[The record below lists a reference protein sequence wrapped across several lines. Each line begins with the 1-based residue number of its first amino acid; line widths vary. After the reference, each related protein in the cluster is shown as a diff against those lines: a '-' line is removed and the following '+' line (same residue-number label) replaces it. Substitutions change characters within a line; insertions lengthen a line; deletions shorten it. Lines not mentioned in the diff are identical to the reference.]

1 MYGLLLMFDYLI
13 AIYYIKG
20 IFVKIKNQNAMKIIL
35 LLSVIIFG
43 TLGCLP
49 QPEPEKL
56 QQIVT
61 EIETKNTN
69 MTDLDWA
76 KYEADIATLSAEYEK
91 NKETLSPEQRQEW
104 NKLMGKYKAQ
114 QIKRGMVKLKLEM
127 KDLGEQAES
136 FIEELTK

>member
-1 MYGLLLMFDYLI
+1 MFVYLI
-13 AIYYIKG
+13 AIYYFKV
-20 IFVKIKNQNAMKIIL
+20 IFVKIKNQIAMKIIL

-56 QQIVT
+56 QQIVS

-69 MTDLDWA
+69 MTDMDWD
-76 KYEADIATLSAEYEK
+76 KYEDEIATLSAEYEK
-91 NKETLSPEQRQEW
+91 NKEILSPEQRQEW

-114 QIKRGMVKLKLEM
+114 QIKRGMDKLKLEL
-127 KDLGEQAES
+127 KDLGEQADS

>member
-1 MYGLLLMFDYLI
+1 MMVYLI
-13 AIYYIKG
+13 AIYYFKV
-20 IFVKIKNQNAMKIIL
+20 IFVYIENQIAMKIIL

-49 QPEPEKL
+49 QPEPDKL
-56 QQIVT
+56 QKIVS

-69 MTDLDWA
+69 MTDMDWD
-76 KYEADIATLSAEYEK
+76 KYEADITTLSAEYEK

-114 QIKRGMVKLKLEM
+114 QIKRGMDKLKLEV

>member
-1 MYGLLLMFDYLI
+1 MVYLI
-13 AIYYIKG
+13 AIYYFKV
-20 IFVKIKNQNAMKIIL
+20 IFVQIENQIAMKIIL

-49 QPEPEKL
+49 QPEPDKL
-56 QQIVT
+56 QKIVS

-69 MTDLDWA
+69 MTDMDWD
-76 KYEADIATLSAEYEK
+76 KYEAEIATLSAEYEK

-114 QIKRGMVKLKLEM
+114 QIKRGMDKLKLEL
-127 KDLGEQAES
+127 KDLGEQADS

>member
-1 MYGLLLMFDYLI
+1 MFYLI
-13 AIYYIKG
+13 AIYYFKV
-20 IFVKIKNQNAMKIIL
+20 IFVQIENQIAMKIIL

-43 TLGCLP
+43 TLGCLS
-49 QPEPEKL
+49 QPEPDKL
-56 QQIVT
+56 QKIVS

-69 MTDLDWA
+69 MTDMDWD
-76 KYEADIATLSAEYEK
+76 KYEADITTLSAEYEK

-114 QIKRGMVKLKLEM
+114 QIKRGMDKLKLEL
-127 KDLGEQAES
+127 KDLGEQADS

>member
-1 MYGLLLMFDYLI
+1 MFVYLI
-13 AIYYIKG
+13 AIYYFKV

-43 TLGCLP
+43 ILGCLP

-114 QIKRGMVKLKLEM
+114 QIKRGMDKLKLEM

>member
-1 MYGLLLMFDYLI
+1 MMVYLI
-13 AIYYIKG
+13 AIYYFKV
-20 IFVKIKNQNAMKIIL
+20 IFVYIENQIAMKIIL

-49 QPEPEKL
+49 QPEPDKL
-56 QQIVT
+56 QKIVS
-61 EIETKNTN
+61 EIETKNTY
-69 MTDLDWA
+69 MTDMDWD
-76 KYEADIATLSAEYEK
+76 KYEADITTLSAEYEK

-114 QIKRGMVKLKLEM
+114 QIKRGMDKLKLEV

>member
-1 MYGLLLMFDYLI
+1 MVYLI
-13 AIYYIKG
+13 AIYYFKV
-20 IFVKIKNQNAMKIIL
+20 IFVQIENQIAMKIIL

-49 QPEPEKL
+49 QPEPDKL
-56 QQIVT
+56 QKIVS

-69 MTDLDWA
+69 MTDMDWD
-76 KYEADIATLSAEYEK
+76 KYEAEIATLSAEYEK

-114 QIKRGMVKLKLEM
+114 QIKRGMDKLKLEV

>member
-1 MYGLLLMFDYLI
+1 MMVYLI
-13 AIYYIKG
+13 AIYYFKV
-20 IFVKIKNQNAMKIIL
+20 IFVQIENQIAMKIIL

-56 QQIVT
+56 QQIVS

-69 MTDLDWA
+69 MTDMDWD
-76 KYEADIATLSAEYEK
+76 KYEAEIATLSAEYEK

-114 QIKRGMVKLKLEM
+114 QIKRGMDKLKLEL
-127 KDLGEQAES
+127 KDLGEQADS

>member
-1 MYGLLLMFDYLI
+1 MVYLI
-13 AIYYIKG
+13 AIYYFKV
-20 IFVKIKNQNAMKIIL
+20 IFVQIENQIAMKIIL

-56 QQIVT
+56 QQIVS

-69 MTDLDWA
+69 MTDMDWD
-76 KYEADIATLSAEYEK
+76 KYEAEIATLSAEYEK

-114 QIKRGMVKLKLEM
+114 QIKRGMDKLKLEL
-127 KDLGEQAES
+127 KDLGEQADS

>member
-1 MYGLLLMFDYLI
+1 MMVYLI
-13 AIYYIKG
+13 AIYYFKV
-20 IFVKIKNQNAMKIIL
+20 IFVKIENQITMKIIF

-56 QQIVT
+56 QQIVN
-61 EIETKNTN
+61 EIDTKNAN
-69 MTDLDWA
+69 MTDLDWD
-76 KYEADIATLSAEYEK
+76 KYEAEIATLSAEYEK

-114 QIKRGMVKLKLEM
+114 QIKRGMDKLKLEM

>member
-1 MYGLLLMFDYLI
+1 MVYLI
-13 AIYYIKG
+13 AIYYFKV
-20 IFVKIKNQNAMKIIL
+20 IFVYIENQIAMKIIL

-56 QQIVT
+56 QQIVN
-61 EIETKNTN
+61 EIDTKNTN
-69 MTDLDWA
+69 MTDLEWD
-76 KYEADIATLSAEYEK
+76 KYEAKIAILSAEYEI

-114 QIKRGMVKLKLEM
+114 QIKRGMDKLKLEV

>member
-1 MYGLLLMFDYLI
+1 MLYLI
-13 AIYYIKG
+13 AIYYFKV
-20 IFVKIKNQNAMKIIL
+20 IFVQIENQIAMKIIL

-43 TLGCLP
+43 TLSCLP

-56 QQIVT
+56 QQIVN
-61 EIETKNTN
+61 EIDTKNTN
-69 MTDLDWA
+69 MTDLDWD
-76 KYEADIATLSAEYEK
+76 KYEAEIATLSAEYEK
-91 NKETLSPEQRQEW
+91 NKESLSPEQRQEW

-114 QIKRGMVKLKLEM
+114 QIKRGIDKLKLEV

>member
-1 MYGLLLMFDYLI
+1 MMVYLI
-13 AIYYIKG
+13 AIYYFKV
-20 IFVKIKNQNAMKIIL
+20 IFVQIENQIAMKIIL

-49 QPEPEKL
+49 QPEPDKL
-56 QQIVT
+56 QKIVS
-61 EIETKNTN
+61 EIETKNNN
-69 MTDLDWA
+69 MTDMDWD
-76 KYEADIATLSAEYEK
+76 KYEAEIATLSAEYEK

-114 QIKRGMVKLKLEM
+114 QIKRGMDKLKLEL
-127 KDLGEQAES
+127 KDLGEQADS

>member
-1 MYGLLLMFDYLI
+1 MFVYLI
-13 AIYYIKG
+13 AIYYFKV
-20 IFVKIKNQNAMKIIL
+20 IFVKIKNQIAMKIIL

-49 QPEPEKL
+49 QPEPDKL
-56 QQIVT
+56 QKIVS

-69 MTDLDWA
+69 MTDMDWD
-76 KYEADIATLSAEYEK
+76 KYEAEIATLSAEYEK

-114 QIKRGMVKLKLEM
+114 QIKRGMDKLKLEL
-127 KDLGEQAES
+127 KDLGEQADS

>member
-1 MYGLLLMFDYLI
+1 
-13 AIYYIKG
+13 
-20 IFVKIKNQNAMKIIL
+20 MKIIL

-61 EIETKNTN
+61 EIETKNTH

-114 QIKRGMVKLKLEM
+114 QIKRGMDKLKLEM

>member
-1 MYGLLLMFDYLI
+1 
-13 AIYYIKG
+13 
-20 IFVKIKNQNAMKIIL
+20 MKIFL
-35 LLSVIIFG
+35 LLSVIILGTFG
-43 TLGCLP
+43 CFS
-49 QPEPEKL
+49 QPEPDKL

-76 KYEADIATLSAEYEK
+76 KYEADITTLSAEYEK

-114 QIKRGMVKLKLEM
+114 QIKRGLDKLKLEV
-127 KDLGEQAES
+127 KDLGVQAES
-136 FIEELTK
+136 FIEEFTK

>member
-1 MYGLLLMFDYLI
+1 MYGLLFMFDYLI

-114 QIKRGMVKLKLEM
+114 QIKRGMDKLKLEM

>member
-1 MYGLLLMFDYLI
+1 MFHYLI
-13 AIYYIKG
+13 AIYYFKV

-43 TLGCLP
+43 ILGCLP

-61 EIETKNTN
+61 EIESKNSN
-69 MTDLDWA
+69 MTDMDWA
-76 KYEADIATLSAEYEK
+76 KYEADITTLSAEYEK

-114 QIKRGMVKLKLEM
+114 QIKRGMDKLKLEL
-127 KDLGEQAES
+127 KDLGEQADS

>member
-1 MYGLLLMFDYLI
+1 MVYLI
-13 AIYYIKG
+13 AIYYFKV
-20 IFVKIKNQNAMKIIL
+20 IFVQIENQIAMKIIL

-49 QPEPEKL
+49 QPEPDKL
-56 QQIVT
+56 QKIVS

-69 MTDLDWA
+69 LTDMDWD
-76 KYEADIATLSAEYEK
+76 KYEAEIATLSAEYEK

-114 QIKRGMVKLKLEM
+114 QIKRGMDKLKLEL
-127 KDLGEQAES
+127 KDLGEQADS

>member
-1 MYGLLLMFDYLI
+1 
-13 AIYYIKG
+13 YYFKV
-20 IFVKIKNQNAMKIIL
+20 IFVQIENQIAMKIIL

-43 TLGCLP
+43 TLSCLP

-56 QQIVT
+56 QQIVN
-61 EIETKNTN
+61 EIDTKNTN
-69 MTDLDWA
+69 MTDLDWD
-76 KYEADIATLSAEYEK
+76 KYEAEIATLSAEYEK
-91 NKETLSPEQRQEW
+91 NKESLSPEQRQEW

-114 QIKRGMVKLKLEM
+114 QIKRGMDKLKLEV

>member
-1 MYGLLLMFDYLI
+1 MIVYLI
-13 AIYYIKG
+13 AIYYFKV
-20 IFVKIKNQNAMKIIL
+20 IFVQIENQIAMKIVFL
-35 LLSVIIFG
+35 MSVIIFG

-49 QPEPEKL
+49 QPEPDKL
-56 QQIVT
+56 QKIVS

-69 MTDLDWA
+69 MTDMDWD
-76 KYEADIATLSAEYEK
+76 KYEADITTLSAEYEK

-114 QIKRGMVKLKLEM
+114 QIKRGMDKLKLEV

>member
-1 MYGLLLMFDYLI
+1 MVYLI
-13 AIYYIKG
+13 AIYYFKV
-20 IFVKIKNQNAMKIIL
+20 IFVQIENQIAMKIIL

-49 QPEPEKL
+49 QPEPDKL
-56 QQIVT
+56 QKIVS
-61 EIETKNTN
+61 EIETKNNN
-69 MTDLDWA
+69 MTDMDWD
-76 KYEADIATLSAEYEK
+76 KYEAEIATLSAEYEK

-114 QIKRGMVKLKLEM
+114 QIKRGMDKLKLEM

>member
-1 MYGLLLMFDYLI
+1 MFVYLI
-13 AIYYIKG
+13 AIYYFKV
-20 IFVKIKNQNAMKIIL
+20 IFVKIKNQIAMKIIL

-43 TLGCLP
+43 ILGCLP

-56 QQIVT
+56 QQIVS

-69 MTDLDWA
+69 MTDMDWD
-76 KYEADIATLSAEYEK
+76 KYEAEIATLSAEYEK

-114 QIKRGMVKLKLEM
+114 QIKRGMDKLKLEL
-127 KDLGEQAES
+127 KDLGEQADS

>member
-1 MYGLLLMFDYLI
+1 
-13 AIYYIKG
+13 
-20 IFVKIKNQNAMKIIL
+20 MKIIL

-56 QQIVT
+56 QQIVS

-69 MTDLDWA
+69 MTDMDWD
-76 KYEADIATLSAEYEK
+76 KYEDEIATLSAEYEK
-91 NKETLSPEQRQEW
+91 NKEILSPEQRQEW

-114 QIKRGMVKLKLEM
+114 QIKRGMDKLKLEL
-127 KDLGEQAES
+127 KDLGEQADS

>member
-1 MYGLLLMFDYLI
+1 
-13 AIYYIKG
+13 
-20 IFVKIKNQNAMKIIL
+20 
-35 LLSVIIFG
+35 
-43 TLGCLP
+43 
-49 QPEPEKL
+49 
-56 QQIVT
+56 
-61 EIETKNTN
+61 

-76 KYEADIATLSAEYEK
+76 KYEADIATLSEEYEK

-114 QIKRGMVKLKLEM
+114 QIKRGVDKLKLEM

>member
-1 MYGLLLMFDYLI
+1 MIVYLI
-13 AIYYIKG
+13 AIYYFKV
-20 IFVKIKNQNAMKIIL
+20 IFVQIENQIAMKIVFL
-35 LLSVIIFG
+35 MSVIIFG
-43 TLGCLP
+43 TLGCLS
-49 QPEPEKL
+49 QPEPDKL
-56 QQIVT
+56 QKIVS

-69 MTDLDWA
+69 MTDMDWD
-76 KYEADIATLSAEYEK
+76 KYEADITTLSAEYEK

-114 QIKRGMVKLKLEM
+114 QIKRGMDKLKLEV

>member
-1 MYGLLLMFDYLI
+1 MLYLI
-13 AIYYIKG
+13 AIYYFKV
-20 IFVKIKNQNAMKIIL
+20 IFVQIENQIAMKIIL

-43 TLGCLP
+43 TLSCLP

-56 QQIVT
+56 QQIVN

-69 MTDLDWA
+69 MTDMDWD
-76 KYEADIATLSAEYEK
+76 KYEADITTLSAEYEK

-114 QIKRGMVKLKLEM
+114 QIKRGMDKLKLEL
-127 KDLGEQAES
+127 KDLGEQADS

>member
-1 MYGLLLMFDYLI
+1 MVYLI
-13 AIYYIKG
+13 AIYYFKV
-20 IFVKIKNQNAMKIIL
+20 IFVQIENQIAMKIIL

-49 QPEPEKL
+49 QPEPDKL
-56 QQIVT
+56 QKIVS

-69 MTDLDWA
+69 MTDLDWD
-76 KYEADIATLSAEYEK
+76 KYEAEIATLSAEYEK

-114 QIKRGMVKLKLEM
+114 QIKRGMDKLKLEL
-127 KDLGEQAES
+127 KDLGEQADS

>member
-1 MYGLLLMFDYLI
+1 MFVYLI
-13 AIYYIKG
+13 AIYYFKV

-43 TLGCLP
+43 ILGCLP

-61 EIETKNTN
+61 EIESKNSN
-69 MTDLDWA
+69 MTDMDWA
-76 KYEADIATLSAEYEK
+76 KYEADITTLSAEYEK

-114 QIKRGMVKLKLEM
+114 QIKRGVDKLKLEM

>member
-1 MYGLLLMFDYLI
+1 MMVYLI
-13 AIYYIKG
+13 AIYYFKV
-20 IFVKIKNQNAMKIIL
+20 IFVQIENQIAMKIIL

-56 QQIVT
+56 QQIVN
-61 EIETKNTN
+61 EIDTKNTN
-69 MTDLDWA
+69 MTDLDWD
-76 KYEADIATLSAEYEK
+76 KYEAKIATLSAEYEK

-114 QIKRGMVKLKLEM
+114 QIKRGMDKLKLEM

>member
-1 MYGLLLMFDYLI
+1 MMVYLI
-13 AIYYIKG
+13 AIYYFKV
-20 IFVKIKNQNAMKIIL
+20 IFVQIENQIAMKIIL

-49 QPEPEKL
+49 QPEPDKL
-56 QQIVT
+56 QKIVS

-69 MTDLDWA
+69 MTDMDWD
-76 KYEADIATLSAEYEK
+76 KYEADITTLSAEYEK

-114 QIKRGMVKLKLEM
+114 QIKRGMDKLKLEM

>member
-1 MYGLLLMFDYLI
+1 MMVYLI
-13 AIYYIKG
+13 AIYYFKV
-20 IFVKIKNQNAMKIIL
+20 IFVYIENQIAMKIIL

-49 QPEPEKL
+49 QPEPDKL
-56 QQIVT
+56 QKIVS

-69 MTDLDWA
+69 MTDMDWD
-76 KYEADIATLSAEYEK
+76 KYEAEIATLSAEYEK

-114 QIKRGMVKLKLEM
+114 QIKRGMDKLKLEV

>member
-1 MYGLLLMFDYLI
+1 MVYLI
-13 AIYYIKG
+13 AIYYFKV
-20 IFVKIKNQNAMKIIL
+20 IFVYIENQIAMKIIL

-56 QQIVT
+56 QQIVN
-61 EIETKNTN
+61 EIDTKNTN
-69 MTDLDWA
+69 MTDLEWD
-76 KYEADIATLSAEYEK
+76 KYETEIATLSAEYEK

-114 QIKRGMVKLKLEM
+114 QIKRGMDKLKLEV